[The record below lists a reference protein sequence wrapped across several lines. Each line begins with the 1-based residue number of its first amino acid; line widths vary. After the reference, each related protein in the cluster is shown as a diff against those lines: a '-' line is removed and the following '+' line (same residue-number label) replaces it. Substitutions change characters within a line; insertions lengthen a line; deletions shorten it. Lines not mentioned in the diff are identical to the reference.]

1 VETVTDLPQDQTR
14 LIGAPKSAGRSLVTG
29 RRKFIVGAAPFV
41 VTLASRPALSAVCTA
56 SAAAS
61 FNAHHS
67 SGDPL
72 SGQTCAMG
80 PGCWTA
86 RATHEGANAWLGT
99 AYDPSD
105 LFRAA
110 AIFNHANLVGN
121 STSNQTWYLTPFNPT
136 LGQALG
142 GGVVVNYRHNGSNIF
157 QATNGAAFVAEAV
170 AALLNASFDA
180 NYPNGFGMTVA
191 QVIAAVQGVWA
202 DNNGNSSLGAVDA
215 ALNPA
220 YNTFVNSHT
229 GSPPCDV

>member
-1 VETVTDLPQDQTR
+1 VETVTDLPQDQTPPT
-14 LIGAPKSAGRSLVTG
+14 GAPKSAGKSLVAG

-67 SGDPL
+67 SGDPI

-80 PGCWTA
+80 PGCWTT
-86 RATHEGANAWLGT
+86 RANHEGANAWLGT
-99 AYDPSD
+99 AYDPLD

-110 AIFNHANLVGN
+110 AIFDHANLVGVN
-121 STSNQTWYLTPFNPT
+121 TSNQTWYLTPFSPT

-142 GGVVVNYRHNGSNIF
+142 GGVVVNYRHSNSSTF
-157 QATNGAAFVAEAV
+157 QATNGGAFVAEAV

-180 NYPNGFGMTVA
+180 TYPNGFGLTVA
-191 QVIAAVQGVWA
+191 QVIAAVKAVWN
-202 DNNGNSSLGAVDA
+202 DNNGNSSLANVDA
-215 ALNPA
+215 ALDPT
-220 YNTFVNSHT
+220 YNSFVGSHS
-229 GSPPCDV
+229 GSAPCDV